1 MKNDLQ
7 IQAAPV
13 GNTVVKLALL
23 GGVLL
28 SCMYGVLMLF
38 STALKVFG

>member
-7 IQAAPV
+7 LQAVPV
-13 GNTVVKLALL
+13 GNTVIKLAFV

-28 SCMYGVLMLF
+28 SCMYGVLVLL
-38 STALKVFG
+38 STALKAIV